1 MGKGSGK
8 GKGKGEASVV
18 AMAGWGHSNT
28 VVTESTSGEKM
39 GGAMCGV
46 CVGPVLFIVALIL
59 VGWNEYHTVQVG
71 KTIDAAES
79 DSEDADCNT
88 LSSDLNDQLVFMS
101 CPITGMETLSVTAPF
116 SSAPPGPPPPV
127 NPNAWASSVAL
138 RLDTTVEYFAW
149 KEHSTR
155 KTVSC
160 TGTHQPNSAC
170 KSAGS
175 DITIT
180 QNTNQAEWTTDPQT
194 IFTNTEPTLQQQ
206 WDMDE
211 NRQITQPCA
220 KIDYRG
226 YGSWC

>member
-88 LSSDLNDQLVFMS
+88 PVFRPERS
-101 CPITGMETLSVTAPF
+101 TCLHELPDHRHGD
-116 SSAPPGPPPPV
+116 PV
-127 NPNAWASSVAL
+127 
-138 RLDTTVEYFAW
+138 R
-149 KEHSTR
+149 H
-155 KTVSC
+155 
-160 TGTHQPNSAC
+160 
-170 KSAGS
+170 GS
-175 DITIT
+175 I
-180 QNTNQAEWTTDPQT
+180 
-194 IFTNTEPTLQQQ
+194 L
-206 WDMDE
+206 
-211 NRQITQPCA
+211 
-220 KIDYRG
+220 
-226 YGSWC
+226 